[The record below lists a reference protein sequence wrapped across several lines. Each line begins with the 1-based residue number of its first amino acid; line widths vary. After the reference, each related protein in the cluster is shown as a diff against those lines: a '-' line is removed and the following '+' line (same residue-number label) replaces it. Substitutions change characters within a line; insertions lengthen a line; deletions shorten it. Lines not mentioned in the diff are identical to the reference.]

1 MMNPD
6 EIRWST
12 WAVPNDLAWNYVV
25 LMAIVLYLLPY
36 WFGLRLTALG
46 FAFNFFWADFIFYR
60 WYKTKLMAKQFQK
73 EYERYMKWRRDN
85 GEEDEDEDE
94 RR

>member
-1 MMNPD
+1 MMNPE

-46 FAFNFFWADFIFYR
+46 FAFNFFCR
-60 WYKTKLMAKQFQK
+60 
-73 EYERYMKWRRDN
+73 
-85 GEEDEDEDE
+85 
-94 RR
+94 